1 MKNKKLFSIIFF
13 IFCLISANNLL
24 GEEFYFETPEIEI
37 LNDGNLI
44 KATKGGKATTDDKTE
59 ILAEKFEYDKIK
71 LILTATKNVQVID
84 NLRKITIKGNKIK
97 YNKRTLKINAQGNVE
112 IIDRLNKVILKANTV
127 IYSIN
132 EEKVSTIG
140 HTEVNVED
148 TYIINSSDL
157 VFLRNKMEIFSEKNT
172 SLKDKRNN
180 LYTAESFKYLITK
193 KLFRGKKINI
203 ASVERDNYF
212 FEEGMVNLAT
222 KEIQGK
228 NLEID
233 FDNEVFGNK
242 ENEPRLKGVT
252 AYSNL
257 SDTIVNKGVFT
268 TCKRRKDKCPPW
280 KIESK
285 EVRHDKKKKIIYY
298 KNAWLKIYD
307 VPVLYYPRFF
317 HPDPTVKRQS
327 GFLRPQIGE
336 SQILGSSA
344 YIPYFFVISNDKDLT
359 FKPRIFSNNKYLLQT
374 EYRQVTKNSKNIF
387 DFSLNNGHNSESSD
401 KDNTRSHFF
410 SNSIIDLNLESF
422 DNSNLEIQFQKTSND
437 TYLKLFPLGLDSEMV
452 RKANINTMNS
462 FITLETSREDLS
474 FDASLQIYEKLD
486 KSNSDK
492 YEFIFPNYN
501 LNKTINTNNTF
512 DGNLSINSSGS
523 QNLYNTNVSEAH
535 IINDLLYQSAD
546 GFLDNGIK
554 NNYNILFK
562 NVNSQGKNSSK
573 YKNNLEV
580 EMLSTFLFQSSY
592 PLLREGINFNN
603 YLTPQVSLRYSP
615 NNMKNLKNEN
625 RRVDVLNVW
634 SLNRIAS
641 SETIES
647 GQSLTIGGG
656 YKKTRKDGDKD
667 VVNIDLATVFR
678 DEINE
683 NIPLTSSLR
692 NKSSDIIGS
701 INLSQSDFFSTK
713 YNFSLDNN
721 FDVLKYN
728 ELSANFTVNNF
739 VTSFKYLEEND
750 NIGDKH
756 YIQNDTSLQINEN
769 SSISFSTRQNKKI
782 DLTEYYNLIYQ
793 YKNDCLTASIQYKK
807 DFYVDNDLKPTEQLF
822 FSLTIVPLGEYETKN
837 IIPK

>member
-112 IIDRLNKVILKANTV
+112 IIDKLNKVILKANTV

-401 KDNTRSHFF
+401 KDDTRSHFF

-462 FITLETSREDLS
+462 FINLETSRENLS

-625 RRVDVLNVW
+625 RRVDVVNVW
-634 SLNRIAS
+634 SLNRMAS

-647 GQSLTIGGG
+647 GQSLTIGGA

-667 VVNIDLATVFR
+667 VV
-678 DEINE
+678 E
-683 NIPLTSSLR
+683 
-692 NKSSDIIGS
+692 
-701 INLSQSDFFSTK
+701 
-713 YNFSLDNN
+713 
-721 FDVLKYN
+721 
-728 ELSANFTVNNF
+728 
-739 VTSFKYLEEND
+739 
-750 NIGDKH
+750 H
-756 YIQNDTSLQINEN
+756 
-769 SSISFSTRQNKKI
+769 
-782 DLTEYYNLIYQ
+782 
-793 YKNDCLTASIQYKK
+793 
-807 DFYVDNDLKPTEQLF
+807 
-822 FSLTIVPLGEYETKN
+822 
-837 IIPK
+837 

>member
-1 MKNKKLFSIIFF
+1 
-13 IFCLISANNLL
+13 
-24 GEEFYFETPEIEI
+24 
-37 LNDGNLI
+37 
-44 KATKGGKATTDDKTE
+44 
-59 ILAEKFEYDKIK
+59 
-71 LILTATKNVQVID
+71 
-84 NLRKITIKGNKIK
+84 
-97 YNKRTLKINAQGNVE
+97 
-112 IIDRLNKVILKANTV
+112 
-127 IYSIN
+127 
-132 EEKVSTIG
+132 
-140 HTEVNVED
+140 
-148 TYIINSSDL
+148 
-157 VFLRNKMEIFSEKNT
+157 MEIFSEKNT

-327 GFLRPQIGE
+327 GFLRPQIGG

-359 FKPRIFSNNKYLLQT
+359 FKPRIFNNNKYLLQT

-387 DFSLNNGHNSESSD
+387 DFSLNNGNNSESSD
-401 KDNTRSHFF
+401 KDDTRSHFF
-410 SNSIIDLNLESF
+410 SNSIIDLNLENF
-422 DNSNLEIQFQKTSND
+422 DNSNLEIQFQKTSNN

-452 RKANINTMNS
+452 RKVDINTMSS
-462 FITLETSREDLS
+462 FISLETSREDLS

-486 KSNSDK
+486 KSNNDK

-535 IINDLLYQSAD
+535 IINDLLYQSD
-546 GFLDNGIK
+546 DRFLDNGIK
-554 NNYNILFK
+554 NSYDILFK

-580 EMLSTFLFQSSY
+580 EMLSAFLFQSSY
-592 PLLREGINFNN
+592 PLLREGIKFNN
-603 YLTPQVSLRYSP
+603 YLEKITFRY
-615 NNMKNLKNEN
+615 
-625 RRVDVLNVW
+625 
-634 SLNRIAS
+634 
-641 SETIES
+641 
-647 GQSLTIGGG
+647 
-656 YKKTRKDGDKD
+656 
-667 VVNIDLATVFR
+667 
-678 DEINE
+678 
-683 NIPLTSSLR
+683 
-692 NKSSDIIGS
+692 
-701 INLSQSDFFSTK
+701 
-713 YNFSLDNN
+713 
-721 FDVLKYN
+721 
-728 ELSANFTVNNF
+728 
-739 VTSFKYLEEND
+739 
-750 NIGDKH
+750 
-756 YIQNDTSLQINEN
+756 
-769 SSISFSTRQNKKI
+769 
-782 DLTEYYNLIYQ
+782 
-793 YKNDCLTASIQYKK
+793 
-807 DFYVDNDLKPTEQLF
+807 
-822 FSLTIVPLGEYETKN
+822 
-837 IIPK
+837 